1 MRIRH
6 LFTSL
11 FALALMPAGVLAG
24 AATSHAAGGAD
35 PTPPTQPTLVDV
47 RVSHHTTDTS
57 VFDRIVFEYDGGL
70 PSDVGAKYVDQ
81 LVADGSGRHM
91 RIAGRAILRVRMSP
105 ALAHTDAGVATV
117 PVRTAYLTPN
127 VLTTVRS
134 GDFEGVVTYGIGLAK
149 HTRVHVFTAS
159 DPDRVVVDVR
169 AGFTTVPRQVWF
181 FDQKRFADNTPPFF
195 VPVMRPVI
203 PTIPATALMDR
214 VFAGPT
220 PDEIAANL
228 LLVRSRATGFTMMSI
243 SHHIARVQLKGDCSS
258 GGSTVTIAGEIMPT
272 LRQLAR
278 VDWVKIYD
286 AQGLTETPDGP
297 SDSIPVCLEP

>member
-1 MRIRH
+1 
-6 LFTSL
+6 
-11 FALALMPAGVLAG
+11 
-24 AATSHAAGGAD
+24 
-35 PTPPTQPTLVDV
+35 
-47 RVSHHTTDTS
+47 
-57 VFDRIVFEYDGGL
+57 
-70 PSDVGAKYVDQ
+70 
-81 LVADGSGRHM
+81 
-91 RIAGRAILRVRMSP
+91 
-105 ALAHTDAGVATV
+105 
-117 PVRTAYLTPN
+117 
-127 VLTTVRS
+127 
-134 GDFEGVVTYGIGLAK
+134 
-149 HTRVHVFTAS
+149 
-159 DPDRVVVDVR
+159 VVDVR
-169 AGFTTVPRQVWF
+169 ADFTTVPRQVWF